1 MNKDDSYIAKN
12 PCPNENNEVTITNK
26 RVNELSQLQAEHEYW
41 QNKVLEKNQQLLN
54 ETLKYS
60 KNKDEVRNKLDHSI
74 QENSKLIN
82 KINQLEASVIN
93 DKKIIE
99 KKQTTLS
106 EINSNIP
113 LLEKHNIDIYNEVKS
128 AYNCS
133 ILINQSILNL

>member
-1 MNKDDSYIAKN
+1 
-12 PCPNENNEVTITNK
+12 
-26 RVNELSQLQAEHEYW
+26 
-41 QNKVLEKNQQLLN
+41 LEKNQQLLN
-54 ETLKYS
+54 ETLKFS

-99 KKQTTLS
+99 KKQTTIS

-128 AYNCS
+128 AYNFS